1 MALLT
6 LTFEVQGS
14 SSISSTDPGANYFND
29 SLQVGDQI
37 YYATAT
43 SLGGFNVELNDSQI
57 VQLGSVTQITESL
70 TTNTIVVDLIL
81 GVAIPSAGDF
91 IFFSKDRSVNVSSLV
106 GYFGEVT
113 FKNSST
119 DKAELFSVACEI
131 SESSK

>member
-6 LTFEVQGS
+6 LTFESQSGS
-14 SSISSTDPGANYFND
+14 IAATGPGANYFND
-29 SLQVGDQI
+29 SLQIGDTV
-37 YYATAT
+37 YYSTAS

-57 VQLGSVTQITESL
+57 IELGTITQITETL
-70 TTNTIVVDLIL
+70 AANTLVVDLIL
-81 GVAIPSAGDF
+81 GAAIPSSGDF
-91 IFFSKDRSVNVSSLV
+91 IFFSKDRSINVSSLI
-106 GYFGEVT
+106 GYFGEVK